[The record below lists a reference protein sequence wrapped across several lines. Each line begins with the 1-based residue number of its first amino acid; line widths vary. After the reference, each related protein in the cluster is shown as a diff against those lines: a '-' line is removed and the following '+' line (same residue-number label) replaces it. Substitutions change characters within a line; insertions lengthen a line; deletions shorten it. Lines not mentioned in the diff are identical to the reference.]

1 MIDKILF
8 IFSKKEKF
16 QFLYLILILNFGVFL
31 EMLSIG
37 IIFPTLLIL
46 IDPSKSFEFL
56 NKLNIEIDIQYSESD
71 IILYLLIVIVFIF
84 LIKNLTLFYL
94 QKKQA
99 FILAN
104 YNEKLSKEIFKRY
117 LDQSIRFLLKN
128 NTSLISRN
136 IIEVPN
142 LFSNHYIQSIL
153 NLFME
158 LIMLIGVLIILL
170 NNNFILTI
178 SAILILTPLAS
189 LIFLINKKELL
200 KSGEESKLH
209 WGERLKQIQE
219 TFAGILEVKSFNKE
233 NTFYEKY
240 KFHNKKITDVSI
252 KLSVINIIPKLIF
265 EFIII
270 VIICGGVFYLIN
282 QNKNIIDAI
291 PTIGLFSYAFI
302 RLLPSLNKILVSLQR
317 IKYSSAIVDEIFFIK
332 KSLISNSIK
341 EIKKLE
347 FKDNIEIK
355 NLDFEYIKSEKIL
368 SNLNLKLK
376 KNSIVG
382 IYGESGTGKSTFLK
396 ILMGLLSP
404 ASGNISV
411 DGFPISENIKSWQ
424 KIVGYVPQNVFIMD
438 NSLKF
443 NISLLDKDDQINYDK
458 VEEAIS
464 LTNLK
469 EFKDKLAKG
478 LDANLG
484 EVGQKISGGQKQR
497 IGIARAIYANP
508 QVLVL
513 DESTSNLDDDTEIEI
528 LEELSKLRLK
538 RNLTIIIVSHKPAI
552 KNYCDTLYE
561 IKNKSIYKIK

>member
-56 NKLNIEIDIQYSESD
+56 NKLNIEIDIKYSESD

>member
-1 MIDKILF
+1 M
-8 IFSKKEKF
+8 
-16 QFLYLILILNFGVFL
+16 
-31 EMLSIG
+31 
-37 IIFPTLLIL
+37 
-46 IDPSKSFEFL
+46 
-56 NKLNIEIDIQYSESD
+56 
-71 IILYLLIVIVFIF
+71 
-84 LIKNLTLFYL
+84 
-94 QKKQA
+94 
-99 FILAN
+99 
-104 YNEKLSKEIFKRY
+104 
-117 LDQSIRFLLKN
+117 
-128 NTSLISRN
+128 
-136 IIEVPN
+136 
-142 LFSNHYIQSIL
+142 
-153 NLFME
+153 
-158 LIMLIGVLIILL
+158 
-170 NNNFILTI
+170 
-178 SAILILTPLAS
+178 
-189 LIFLINKKELL
+189 INKKKLL
-200 KSGEESKLH
+200 RSGEESKFH
-209 WGERLKQIQE
+209 WAERLKQIQE

-252 KLSVINIIPKLIF
+252 KLSIINIIPKLIF

-270 VIICGGVFYLIN
+270 VLICGGVFYLIN
-282 QNKNIIDAI
+282 QNKNIIDVI

-302 RLLPSLNKILVSLQR
+302 RLLPSLNRNLVSLQR

-332 KSLISNSIK
+332 KSLISDSMK

-347 FKDNIEIK
+347 FKDKIEIK
-355 NLDFEYIKSEKIL
+355 NLDFKYVKSEKIL

-376 KNSIVG
+376 KNFFIG

-404 ASGNISV
+404 TSGNIYV

-443 NISLLDKDDQINYDK
+443 NISLLDKDDQIDYDK

-478 LDANLG
+478 LDASLG

-513 DESTSNLDDDTEIEI
+513 DGQLAT
-528 LEELSKLRLK
+528 
-538 RNLTIIIVSHKPAI
+538 
-552 KNYCDTLYE
+552 
-561 IKNKSIYKIK
+561 